1 MRTDVP
7 IRFVVLGAGPA
18 GLGLAM
24 RILQRQELHAAVTVL
39 EKKEIVGGL
48 TASFDYEG
56 LTFDYGSHRLHPA
69 TAPEIMA
76 DLQSL
81 LGKDL
86 LDRPRYGRIRL
97 QRRFVHFPLKPF
109 DLLTK
114 LPPAFVAGFLR
125 DAVAKPFRSNG
136 EQTSFADVLYQGL
149 GRTMCEAFYFP
160 YARKLWGKEPED
172 LSAVQARRRVAAN
185 NFLKIIGK
193 VLSKMPG
200 LRKPGT
206 GRFFYPLHGFGQI
219 SEALA
224 GAVRAHG
231 GEVRVNSHIES
242 ISRAADGGLRID
254 LRNADPV
261 YTDHIFSTIPVTSLV
276 RLLRPAPPD
285 AILAA
290 GSNLTYRAMVLHYLI
305 LQADQFTPFDAH
317 YFPEE
322 SILFSRMS
330 EPKNYSNSAE
340 PRQRTGLCFEIP
352 CQVDDDIWNLS
363 DEQLTDRVL
372 RDLRKSNLPVTC
384 PVLAGFAKRLPF
396 IYPVYDLNF
405 AGYLDRVSEYIST
418 IAGLVTLGR
427 QGLFVHDNTHH
438 GLAMAYKASDCINPD
453 GTWDHVF
460 WQKQLQIFSE
470 HVVED

>member
-1 MRTDVP
+1 MKTDAP

-18 GLGLAM
+18 GLGLALK
-24 RILQRQELHAAVTVL
+24 ILKRQDLHTAVT
-39 EKKEIVGGL
+39 GL
-48 TASFDYEG
+48 TVSFEYEG

-69 TAPEIMA
+69 TDPVIMA

-81 LGKDL
+81 LGPDL

-97 QRRFVHFPLKPF
+97 QRRFVHFPLRPM

-114 LPPAFVAGFLR
+114 LPPSFVAGFLR
-125 DAVAKPFRSNG
+125 DAVTKPFRTNR
-136 EQTSFADVLYQGL
+136 EQATFADVLDQGL
-149 GRTMCEAFYFP
+149 GRTMCESFYFP
-160 YARKLWGKEPED
+160 YARKLWGKEPEE

-185 NFLKIIGK
+185 NILKIIGK
-193 VLSKMPG
+193 VLGKLPG

-206 GRFFYPLHGFGQI
+206 GRFYYPLHGFGQI
-219 SEALA
+219 SDALA
-224 GAVRAHG
+224 GAVKRQG
-231 GEVRVNSHIES
+231 GHVRVNSQIET
-242 ISRAADGGLRID
+242 IARAADGGLRID
-254 LRNADPV
+254 LQDAEPV
-261 YTDHIFSTIPVTSLV
+261 YADYIFSTIPITALV
-276 RLLRPAPPD
+276 RLLRPAPPQNIVD
-285 AILAA
+285 ATR
-290 GSNLTYRAMVLHYLI
+290 NLTYRAMVLHYLV
-305 LQADQFTPFDAH
+305 LQTDQFTPFDAH

-330 EPKNYSNSAE
+330 EPKNYSNRPE

-352 CQVDDDIWNLS
+352 CQVGDEIWNLS

-372 RDLRKSNLPVTC
+372 RDLRKSDLPVGS
-384 PVLAGFAKRLPF
+384 PILAGFAKRLPY

-418 IAGLVTLGR
+418 IPGLVTLGR

-453 GTWDHVF
+453 GTWDRAF
-460 WQKQLQIFSE
+460 WQKQLQIFAE